1 MGLLTPPEMARKC
14 NQIAY
19 SNPGM
24 AVIADA
30 DTGGGN
36 VLNVQR
42 TVRQLI
48 SNGCKGCVLEDQK
61 WPKKSGH
68 MREKSV
74 ETMEEFAAKVSA
86 ARAAI
91 GDADFFLIART
102 VLIPACVLPWRVV
115 VATTNHTH
123 TALQCCSSHNVNYRM
138 QEVPLRSM
146 GWQTQSRERI
156 FIPRPVQMQHWCR
169 AQGEHMSSRLLLRTQ
184 QAFVQSA
191 SVRVG

>member
-1 MGLLTPPEMARKC
+1 MIATHVHYTHADAFSRLQLAFVSGCAVSATLLGEPDVGLLTPPEMARKC

-24 AVIADA
+24 AIIADA

-36 VLNVQR
+36 SLNVQR

-86 ARAAI
+86 ARAVI

-102 VLIPACVLPWRVV
+102 VGILTCL
-115 VATTNHTH
+115 
-123 TALQCCSSHNVNYRM
+123 L
-138 QEVPLRSM
+138 
-146 GWQTQSRERI
+146 
-156 FIPRPVQMQHWCR
+156 
-169 AQGEHMSSRLLLRTQ
+169 SSRTSRCFSWNEKVLRFNRMNSAGCKGNFC
-184 QAFVQSA
+184 QAWSG
-191 SVRVG
+191 RCNHKG

>member
-1 MGLLTPPEMARKC
+1 MVATHLHSKHADAVSCLQLAFVSGCAVSATLLGEPDVGLLTPPEMARKC

-36 VLNVQR
+36 SLNVQR

-86 ARAAI
+86 ARAVI

-102 VLIPACVLPWRVV
+102 V
-115 VATTNHTH
+115 
-123 TALQCCSSHNVNYRM
+123 
-138 QEVPLRSM
+138 
-146 GWQTQSRERI
+146 
-156 FIPRPVQMQHWCR
+156 
-169 AQGEHMSSRLLLRTQ
+169 
-184 QAFVQSA
+184 
-191 SVRVG
+191 